1 MLPSNPA
8 LRRRALVALLLCGA
22 CTCIIA
28 TIVGT
33 VLHTTSYV
41 SSVAA
46 VFIGASV
53 LILGGVEGSHP
64 FDVFGAANV
73 VTTVRLALVALVAGL
88 VVAPA
93 TAAAAWAAALVSL
106 TAVTLD
112 GVDGWL
118 ARRSGLASAFGAR
131 FDMETDALL
140 ILVLAIVAWRHER
153 AGAWIV
159 LAGAMRYL
167 FVAAGYVWTWMNGE
181 LPPSLRRKTVC
192 VLQIGGLC
200 AVVAPVLAAPVAL
213 VIAGGT
219 LAALSW
225 SFGVDVMWLKRHG
238 A

>member
-8 LRRRALVALLLCGA
+8 LRRRVLNTLLLSGA
-22 CTCIIA
+22 CTSIIA

-33 VLHTTSYV
+33 ALHASRYV
-41 SSVAA
+41 GTVAA

-53 LILGGVEGSHP
+53 LIQRAVEASHP
-64 FDVFGAANV
+64 HASFGPANL
-73 VTTVRLALVALVAGL
+73 VTTIRLAMVALVAGL
-88 VVAPA
+88 MVAPV
-93 TAAAAWAAALVSL
+93 TSTTAWAAALVSL
-106 TAVTLD
+106 AAVTLD

-118 ARRSGLASAFGAR
+118 ARRTGLASAFGAR

-140 ILVLAIVAWRHER
+140 ILVLALVAWRHER

-159 LAGAMRYL
+159 LAGVMRYL
-167 FVAAGYVWTWMNGE
+167 FVAAGYAWAWMNGE
-181 LPPSLRRKTVC
+181 LPPSLRRKAVC

-219 LAALSW
+219 LVTLSW
-225 SFGVDVMWLKRHG
+225 SFGVDVWWLKRHG